1 MHGGKRPG
9 AGRKPGVPSK
19 VTAARREAMR
29 IVADEVRTEGETPL
43 EYMLR
48 VMRNG
53 QADEKRR
60 DMMAVAAA
68 PFLHPKLAAVEHS
81 GDKDN
86 PVHMTVQNADADTFA
101 GRVVSLASREDTGAG
116 DSFAEH

>member
-1 MHGGKRPG
+1 
-9 AGRKPGVPSK
+9 
-19 VTAARREAMR
+19 MR
-29 IVADEVRTEGETPL
+29 IVADEVREEGETPL

-48 VMRNG
+48 VMRSN

-68 PFLHPKLAAVEHS
+68 PFLHPKLAAIEHT

-101 GRVVSLASREDTGAG
+101 SRVVGLASREGAG
-116 DSFAEH
+116 TGNGLAEH